1 MKRIYEI
8 PEMLS
13 TDMIEATII
22 AASRGGVT
30 TGSKLGNEVVGN
42 NGTFYTKEDN
52 GWDDFDED

>member
-1 MKRIYEI
+1 
-8 PEMLS
+8 MLS

-30 TGSKLGNEVVGN
+30 TGSKLGNEVVR
-42 NGTFYTKEDN
+42 NGTFYTKQDN

>member
-30 TGSKLGNEVVGN
+30 TGSKLGNEVVGK
-42 NGTFYTKEDN
+42 GTFYTKEDN
-52 GWDDFDED
+52 GWDDFDEE

>member
-1 MKRIYEI
+1 MKRIYET

-42 NGTFYTKEDN
+42 GTFYSKEDN
-52 GWDDFDED
+52 GWDDFDEE